1 MSTVKFIV
9 LNHEKDEFDFSVEN
23 TVNDLR
29 LELAKKYYNS
39 SNYVDI
45 NCVMKTPIRVFG
57 KLTLE
62 PGKIPPSYND
72 SRFDRFGIGGR
83 EIHINIEELQ
93 KKNETKTLG
102 GNWGKGSKGVYV
114 PIGNRSRKEQPK
126 DYVYNE
132 SDFPALGS

>member
-1 MSTVKFIV
+1 MSSVKFIV
-9 LNHEKDEFDFSVEN
+9 LNQEKDEFNFSVEN

-45 NCVMKTPIRVFG
+45 MCVMKAPIRIFG

-93 KKNETKTLG
+93 KKNENKKLG
-102 GNWGKGSKGVYV
+102 GNWGSGNKGAYV
-114 PIGNRSRKEQPK
+114 PIGERKEQPK
-126 DYVYNE
+126 EYVYNE
-132 SDFPALGS
+132 NDFPALGN